1 MKKKIFLTVALL
13 GIAVSLLV
21 FAAGLLA
28 VSMSSKNTVR
38 DRLTAET
45 KLACALIRDRDD
57 VELLKK
63 FDGSNVYRITVIDET
78 GDVLL
83 ETDVR
88 EQMENHLS
96 REEVAAAMKD
106 CPKVVE
112 RYSSSAH
119 KKMFYY
125 AEKIT
130 LSDGE
135 TIVVRLSL
143 PTGIVGGYVEL
154 ILPVFVVLL
163 LIVIGMS
170 FESSGRIASS
180 VTKKFECV
188 SESVKS
194 LSDGD
199 YKPIEAD
206 SRDPELYSVMCGI
219 NGLNADIARHLE
231 REESDRR
238 KFEIVLE
245 NMDRGVAALD
255 KDDNVVFANKSAA
268 TLLGGAIRKG
278 ENAVYLVGDASVYEK
293 IIKNSG
299 KNAAFECEIL
309 GKELLVAMKSIDD
322 ELLKKEISTIIMI
335 SDVTAEKSAARQKS
349 EFFANA
355 SHELKTPVTAIM
367 GLSELL
373 LQKDDLGESVRKKIA
388 TVYSESVRMSEL
400 IADMLR
406 LSDVERGDKPQISA
420 AVDLRKIADDVV
432 SVLSV
437 KAAQKHVSLFAE
449 GTAFAKIDKTDA
461 RELIENLASNAINY
475 NKENGEAKIMLSE
488 EDGKA
493 AIAVSDTGI
502 GIEQQHIPHLCE
514 RFYRVDKSRSRG
526 SGGTG
531 LGLAIVK
538 HICMRYGA
546 TLKIESTFGQGTT
559 VTITFPEA
567 SEQ

>member
-143 PTGIVGGYVEL
+143 PTGIVGDYVEL

-170 FESSGRIASS
+170 FESSGMIASS

-255 KDDNVVFANKSAA
+255 NDDNVVFANKSAA

-278 ENAVYLVGDASVYEK
+278 ENAVYLVEDASVYEK

-373 LQKDDLGESVRKKIA
+373 LQKNDLGESVRKKIA

-406 LSDVERGDKPQISA
+406 LSDVERGDKPQISTD
-420 AVDLRKIADDVV
+420 VDLRKIADDVV

-437 KAAQKHVSLFAE
+437 KAEQKHVSLFAE

-493 AIAVSDTGI
+493 AIVVSDTGI

>member
-163 LIVIGMS
+163 LIVIGLS

-219 NGLNADIARHLE
+219 NGLNTDIARHLE

-322 ELLKKEISTIIMI
+322 ELLKKEISTIIMV
-335 SDVTAEKSAARQKS
+335 SDVTADKSAARQKS

-406 LSDVERGDKPQISA
+406 LSDVERGDKPQISDD
-420 AVDLRKIADDVV
+420 VDLRKIADDVV
-432 SVLSV
+432 SVLNV
-437 KAAQKHVSLFAE
+437 KAEQKHVSLFAE

-493 AIAVSDTGI
+493 AISVSDTGI

>member
-63 FDGSNVYRITVIDET
+63 FDGSNVYRITVIGET

-96 REEVAAAMKD
+96 REEVAAARKD

-163 LIVIGMS
+163 LIVIGLS
-170 FESSGRIASS
+170 FESSGRIATS
-180 VTKKFECV
+180 VTKKFESV

-268 TLLGGAIRKG
+268 TLLGGAIRKS

-437 KAAQKHVSLFAE
+437 KAEQKHVSLFAE

>member
-13 GIAVSLLV
+13 GIAISLLV

-63 FDGSNVYRITVIDET
+63 FDGSNVYRITVIGET

-163 LIVIGMS
+163 LIVIGLS

-420 AVDLRKIADDVV
+420 DVDLRKIADNVV

-437 KAAQKHVSLFAE
+437 KAEQKHVSLFAE

>member
-57 VELLKK
+57 VDLLKK

-420 AVDLRKIADDVV
+420 DVDLRKIADNVV
-432 SVLSV
+432 SVLGV
-437 KAAQKHVSLFAE
+437 KAEQKHVSLFAE

>member
-163 LIVIGMS
+163 LIVIGLS

-420 AVDLRKIADDVV
+420 DVDLRKIADDVV

>member
-163 LIVIGMS
+163 LIVIGLS
-170 FESSGRIASS
+170 FESSGRIATS

-406 LSDVERGDKPQISA
+406 LSDVERGDKPQISTD
-420 AVDLRKIADDVV
+420 VDLHKIADDVV

-437 KAAQKHVSLFAE
+437 KAEQKHVSLFAE

>member
-63 FDGSNVYRITVIDET
+63 FDGSNVYRITVIGET

-106 CPKVVE
+106 SPKVVE

-163 LIVIGMS
+163 LIVIGLS

-420 AVDLRKIADDVV
+420 DVDLRKIADNVV

-437 KAAQKHVSLFAE
+437 KAEQKHVSLFAE

-493 AIAVSDTGI
+493 AISVSDTGI

-546 TLKIESTFGQGTT
+546 TLKIESTFGQGTAVT
-559 VTITFPEA
+559 VTFP
-567 SEQ
+567 SENK

>member
-163 LIVIGMS
+163 LIVIGLS

-420 AVDLRKIADDVV
+420 DVDLRKIADNVV

-437 KAAQKHVSLFAE
+437 KAEQKHVSLFAE

-488 EDGKA
+488 KDGKA

>member
-63 FDGSNVYRITVIDET
+63 FDGSNVYRITVIGET
-78 GDVLL
+78 GEVLL

-163 LIVIGMS
+163 LIVIGLS
-170 FESSGRIASS
+170 FESSGRIATS

-309 GKELLVAMKSIDD
+309 EKELLVAMKSIDD

-373 LQKDDLGESVRKKIA
+373 LQKNDLGESVRKKIA

-406 LSDVERGDKPQISA
+406 LSDVERGDKPQIRA
-420 AVDLRKIADDVV
+420 DVDLRKIADDVV

-437 KAAQKHVSLFAE
+437 KAEQKHVSLFAE

>member
-63 FDGSNVYRITVIDET
+63 FDGSNVYRITVIGET

-163 LIVIGMS
+163 LIVIGLS
-170 FESSGRIASS
+170 FESSGRIATS

-406 LSDVERGDKPQISA
+406 LSDVERGDKPQIRA
-420 AVDLRKIADDVV
+420 DVDLRKIADDVV

-437 KAAQKHVSLFAE
+437 KAEQKHVSLFAE

>member
-63 FDGSNVYRITVIDET
+63 FDGSNVYRITVIGET

-143 PTGIVGGYVEL
+143 PTAIVGGYVEL

-420 AVDLRKIADDVV
+420 DVDLRKIADDVV

-437 KAAQKHVSLFAE
+437 KAEQKHVRLFAE

-546 TLKIESTFGQGTT
+546 TLKIESTFGQGTAVT
-559 VTITFPEA
+559 VTFP
-567 SEQ
+567 SENK

>member
-63 FDGSNVYRITVIDET
+63 FDGSNVYRITVIGET

-163 LIVIGMS
+163 LIVIGLS
-170 FESSGRIASS
+170 FESSGRIATS
-180 VTKKFECV
+180 VTKKFESV

-268 TLLGGAIRKG
+268 TLLGGAIRKS

-437 KAAQKHVSLFAE
+437 KAEQKHVSLFAE

>member
-163 LIVIGMS
+163 LIVIGLS

-420 AVDLRKIADDVV
+420 DVDLRKIADNVV

-437 KAAQKHVSLFAE
+437 KAEQKHVSLFAE

>member
-13 GIAVSLLV
+13 GIAISLLV

-63 FDGSNVYRITVIDET
+63 FDGSSVYRITVIDET

-322 ELLKKEISTIIMI
+322 ELLKKEISTIIMV

-373 LQKDDLGESVRKKIA
+373 LQKDDLGESGRKKIA

-406 LSDVERGDKPQISA
+406 LSDVERGDKPQISTD
-420 AVDLRKIADDVV
+420 VDLRKIADDVV

-437 KAAQKHVSLFAE
+437 KAEQKHVSLFAE

>member
-13 GIAVSLLV
+13 GIAISLLV

-63 FDGSNVYRITVIDET
+63 FDGSNIYRITVIGET

-106 CPKVVE
+106 SPKVVE

-163 LIVIGMS
+163 LIVIGLS

-293 IIKNSG
+293 IIKNSE
-299 KNAAFECEIL
+299 KNADFECEIL

-400 IADMLR
+400 IADMLH
-406 LSDVERGDKPQISA
+406 LSDVERGDKPQISTD
-420 AVDLRKIADDVV
+420 VDLRKIADDVV

-437 KAAQKHVSLFAE
+437 KAEQKHVSLFAE

-475 NKENGEAKIMLSE
+475 NKENGEAKIILSE

-502 GIEQQHIPHLCE
+502 GIEPQHIPHLCE

>member
-63 FDGSNVYRITVIDET
+63 FDGSNVYRITVIGET

-106 CPKVVE
+106 SPKVVE

-420 AVDLRKIADDVV
+420 DVDLRKIADDVV

-437 KAAQKHVSLFAE
+437 KAEQKHVRLFAE

>member
-63 FDGSNVYRITVIDET
+63 FDGSNVYRITVIGET

-420 AVDLRKIADDVV
+420 DVDLRKIADNVV

-437 KAAQKHVSLFAE
+437 KAEQKHVSLFAE

>member
-63 FDGSNVYRITVIDET
+63 FDGSNVYRITVIGET

-163 LIVIGMS
+163 LIVIGLS
-170 FESSGRIASS
+170 FESSGRIATS

-322 ELLKKEISTIIMI
+322 ELLKKEISTIIMV

-406 LSDVERGDKPQISA
+406 LSDVERGDKPQISTD
-420 AVDLRKIADDVV
+420 VDLRKIADDVV

-437 KAAQKHVSLFAE
+437 KAEQKHVSLFAE

>member
-13 GIAVSLLV
+13 GIAISLLV

-63 FDGSNVYRITVIDET
+63 FDGSSVYRITVIDET

-278 ENAVYLVGDASVYEK
+278 ENADRKSV
-293 IIKNSG
+293 
-299 KNAAFECEIL
+299 
-309 GKELLVAMKSIDD
+309 V
-322 ELLKKEISTIIMI
+322 
-335 SDVTAEKSAARQKS
+335 
-349 EFFANA
+349 
-355 SHELKTPVTAIM
+355 
-367 GLSELL
+367 
-373 LQKDDLGESVRKKIA
+373 
-388 TVYSESVRMSEL
+388 
-400 IADMLR
+400 
-406 LSDVERGDKPQISA
+406 
-420 AVDLRKIADDVV
+420 
-432 SVLSV
+432 
-437 KAAQKHVSLFAE
+437 
-449 GTAFAKIDKTDA
+449 
-461 RELIENLASNAINY
+461 
-475 NKENGEAKIMLSE
+475 
-488 EDGKA
+488 
-493 AIAVSDTGI
+493 
-502 GIEQQHIPHLCE
+502 
-514 RFYRVDKSRSRG
+514 
-526 SGGTG
+526 
-531 LGLAIVK
+531 
-538 HICMRYGA
+538 
-546 TLKIESTFGQGTT
+546 
-559 VTITFPEA
+559 
-567 SEQ
+567 

>member
-63 FDGSNVYRITVIDET
+63 FDGSNVYRITVIGET

-106 CPKVVE
+106 SPKVVE

-420 AVDLRKIADDVV
+420 DVDLRKIADDVV

-437 KAAQKHVSLFAE
+437 KAEQKHVRLFAE

-546 TLKIESTFGQGTT
+546 TLKIESTFGQETT
-559 VTITFPEA
+559 VTVTFP
-567 SEQ
+567 SENK

>member
-63 FDGSNVYRITVIDET
+63 FDGSNVYRITVIGET

-106 CPKVVE
+106 SPKVVE

-163 LIVIGMS
+163 LIVIGLS

-437 KAAQKHVSLFAE
+437 KAEQKHVSLFAE

>member
-13 GIAVSLLV
+13 GAAVALLV

-28 VSMSSKNTVR
+28 VSMSSKNTIC

-45 KLACALIRDRDD
+45 KLACSLIRDRED

-63 FDGSNVYRITVIDET
+63 FDGSGVYRITVISET

-88 EQMENHLS
+88 EPMENHLT
-96 REEVAAAMKD
+96 REEVAAAMKGE
-106 CPKVVE
+106 PEIVE
-112 RYSSSAH
+112 RYSSSAN

-135 TIVVRLSL
+135 TIVIRLSL

-154 ILPVFVVLL
+154 ILPVFIVIL
-163 LIVIGMS
+163 LIVTGLS
-170 FESSGRIASS
+170 FEASGRIAAS

-188 SESVKS
+188 AESVKS

-206 SRDPELYSVMCGI
+206 SRDPELCLVMRGI

-268 TLLGGAIRKG
+268 TLLGGAVRKG
-278 ENAVYLVGDASVYEK
+278 ENAVYLIGDASVYEK
-293 IIKNSG
+293 IVKNSD
-299 KNAAFECEIL
+299 KNADFECEIL
-309 GKELLVAMKSIDD
+309 GKELLVSVKSIDD
-322 ELLKKEISTIIMI
+322 ELLKKEISYIIVI

-355 SHELKTPVTAIM
+355 SHELKTPVTAVM

-373 LQKDDLGESVRKKIA
+373 LQKDDLSDSARKKLETIH
-388 TVYSESVRMSEL
+388 SESVRMSEL

-406 LSDVERGDKPQISA
+406 LSDVERGNNAPAVNEK
-420 AVDLRKIADDVV
+420 VDLRKIAEDAVA
-432 SVLSV
+432 VLSV
-437 KAAQKHVSLFAE
+437 KAEQKHVALSVE
-449 GTAFAKIDKTDA
+449 GNAFAKIDAADA

-475 NKENGEAKIMLSE
+475 NKENGEAKITLSE

-493 AIAVSDTGI
+493 SIAVSDTGI

-538 HICMRYGA
+538 HLCMRYGA

-559 VTITFPEA
+559 VTVTFPPENK
-567 SEQ
+567 

>member
-63 FDGSNVYRITVIDET
+63 FDGSNVYRITVIGET

-106 CPKVVE
+106 SPKVVE

-163 LIVIGMS
+163 LIVIGLS

-420 AVDLRKIADDVV
+420 DVDLRKIADDVV

-437 KAAQKHVSLFAE
+437 KAEQKHVRLFAE

>member
-63 FDGSNVYRITVIDET
+63 FDGSNVYRITVIGET

-255 KDDNVVFANKSAA
+255 NDDNVVFANKSAA

-322 ELLKKEISTIIMI
+322 ELLKKEISTIIMV

-406 LSDVERGDKPQISA
+406 LSDVERGDKPQISTD
-420 AVDLRKIADDVV
+420 VDLRKIADDVV
-432 SVLSV
+432 SVLGV
-437 KAAQKHVSLFAE
+437 KAEQKHVSLFAE

>member
-63 FDGSNVYRITVIDET
+63 FDGSNVYRITVIGET

-163 LIVIGMS
+163 LIVIGLS

-268 TLLGGAIRKG
+268 TLLGGTIRKG

-437 KAAQKHVSLFAE
+437 KAEQKHVSLFAK

-502 GIEQQHIPHLCE
+502 GIEQQHISHLCE

>member
-13 GIAVSLLV
+13 SIAVSLLV

-63 FDGSNVYRITVIDET
+63 FDGSNVYRITVIGET

-163 LIVIGMS
+163 LIVIGLS
-170 FESSGRIASS
+170 FESSGRIATS

-406 LSDVERGDKPQISA
+406 LSDVERGDKPQIRA
-420 AVDLRKIADDVV
+420 DVDLRKIADDVV

-437 KAAQKHVSLFAE
+437 KAEQKHVSLFAE

>member
-130 LSDGE
+130 LADGE

-309 GKELLVAMKSIDD
+309 GKELLVSMKSIDD
-322 ELLKKEISTIIMI
+322 ELLKKEISTIIMV

-406 LSDVERGDKPQISA
+406 LSDVERGDKPQISTDVA
-420 AVDLRKIADDVV
+420 LRKIADDVV

-437 KAAQKHVSLFAE
+437 KAEQKHVSLFAE

>member
-57 VELLKK
+57 VKLLKK
-63 FDGSNVYRITVIDET
+63 FDGSNVYRITVIGET

-106 CPKVVE
+106 SPKVVE

-163 LIVIGMS
+163 LIVIGLS

-299 KNAAFECEIL
+299 KNADFECEIL
-309 GKELLVAMKSIDD
+309 GEELLVAMKSIDD
-322 ELLKKEISTIIMI
+322 ELLKKEISTIIMV

-406 LSDVERGDKPQISA
+406 LSDVERGDKPQISDD
-420 AVDLRKIADDVV
+420 VDLRKIADDVV

-437 KAAQKHVSLFAE
+437 KAEQKHVSLFAE

-493 AIAVSDTGI
+493 AISVSDTGI

-559 VTITFPEA
+559 VTVTFP
-567 SEQ
+567 SENK

>member
-13 GIAVSLLV
+13 GIAISLLV

-63 FDGSNVYRITVIDET
+63 FDGSNVYRITVIGET

-106 CPKVVE
+106 SPKVVE

-163 LIVIGMS
+163 LIVIGLS

-293 IIKNSG
+293 IIKNSE
-299 KNAAFECEIL
+299 KNADFECEIL

-322 ELLKKEISTIIMI
+322 ELLKKEISTIIMV

-406 LSDVERGDKPQISA
+406 LSDVERGDKPQIST

-432 SVLSV
+432 SILSV
-437 KAAQKHVSLFAE
+437 KAEQKHVSLFAE

-493 AIAVSDTGI
+493 AITVSDTGI

>member
-13 GIAVSLLV
+13 GIAISLLV

-57 VELLKK
+57 VDLLKK
-63 FDGSNVYRITVIDET
+63 FDGSNVYRITVIGET

-88 EQMENHLS
+88 EQMKNHLS

-106 CPKVVE
+106 SPKVVE

-163 LIVIGMS
+163 LIVIGLS

-293 IIKNSG
+293 IIKNSE
-299 KNAAFECEIL
+299 KNADFECEIL

-322 ELLKKEISTIIMI
+322 ELLKKEISTIIMV

-406 LSDVERGDKPQISA
+406 LSDVERGDKPQISTD
-420 AVDLRKIADDVV
+420 VDLRKIADDVV

-437 KAAQKHVSLFAE
+437 KAEQKHVSLFAE

-502 GIEQQHIPHLCE
+502 GIEPQHIPHLCE

-546 TLKIESTFGQGTT
+546 TLKIESTFGQETT
-559 VTITFPEA
+559 VTVTFP
-567 SEQ
+567 SENK

>member
-13 GIAVSLLV
+13 GIAISLLV

-63 FDGSNVYRITVIDET
+63 FDGSNVYRITVIGET

-106 CPKVVE
+106 SPKVVE

-163 LIVIGMS
+163 LIVIGLS

-293 IIKNSG
+293 IIKNSE
-299 KNAAFECEIL
+299 KNADFECEIL

-322 ELLKKEISTIIMI
+322 ELLKKEISTIIMV

-406 LSDVERGDKPQISA
+406 LSDVERGDKPQISTD
-420 AVDLRKIADDVV
+420 VDLRKIADDVV

-437 KAAQKHVSLFAE
+437 KAEQKHVSLFAE

-493 AIAVSDTGI
+493 AITVSDTGI
-502 GIEQQHIPHLCE
+502 GIEPQYIPHLCE

-546 TLKIESTFGQGTT
+546 TLKIESTFGQETT
-559 VTITFPEA
+559 VTVTFP
-567 SEQ
+567 SENK

>member
-163 LIVIGMS
+163 LIVIGLS

-406 LSDVERGDKPQISA
+406 LSDVERGDKPQISTD
-420 AVDLRKIADDVV
+420 VDLRKIADDVV

-437 KAAQKHVSLFAE
+437 KAEQKHVSLFAE

-538 HICMRYGA
+538 HIGMRYGA

>member
-1 MKKKIFLTVALL
+1 
-13 GIAVSLLV
+13 
-21 FAAGLLA
+21 
-28 VSMSSKNTVR
+28 
-38 DRLTAET
+38 
-45 KLACALIRDRDD
+45 
-57 VELLKK
+57 
-63 FDGSNVYRITVIDET
+63 
-78 GDVLL
+78 
-83 ETDVR
+83 
-88 EQMENHLS
+88 
-96 REEVAAAMKD
+96 
-106 CPKVVE
+106 
-112 RYSSSAH
+112 
-119 KKMFYY
+119 
-125 AEKIT
+125 
-130 LSDGE
+130 
-135 TIVVRLSL
+135 
-143 PTGIVGGYVEL
+143 
-154 ILPVFVVLL
+154 
-163 LIVIGMS
+163 
-170 FESSGRIASS
+170 
-180 VTKKFECV
+180 
-188 SESVKS
+188 
-194 LSDGD
+194 
-199 YKPIEAD
+199 
-206 SRDPELYSVMCGI
+206 
-219 NGLNADIARHLE
+219 
-231 REESDRR
+231 
-238 KFEIVLE
+238 
-245 NMDRGVAALD
+245 MDRGVAALD

-322 ELLKKEISTIIMI
+322 ELLKKEISTIIMV

-406 LSDVERGDKPQISA
+406 LSDVERGDKPQISDD
-420 AVDLRKIADDVV
+420 VDLRKIADDVV
-432 SVLSV
+432 SVLNV
-437 KAAQKHVSLFAE
+437 KAEQKHVSLFAE

-493 AIAVSDTGI
+493 AISVSDTGI

>member
-63 FDGSNVYRITVIDET
+63 FDGSNVYRITVIGET

-163 LIVIGMS
+163 LIVIGLS

-406 LSDVERGDKPQISA
+406 LSDVERGDKPQISTD
-420 AVDLRKIADDVV
+420 VDLRKIADDVV

-437 KAAQKHVSLFAE
+437 KAEQKHVSLFAE

>member
-163 LIVIGMS
+163 LIVIGLS

-373 LQKDDLGESVRKKIA
+373 LQKDDLGESVRKKIT

-420 AVDLRKIADDVV
+420 AVDLRKIADNVV

-437 KAAQKHVSLFAE
+437 KAEQKHVSLFAE

>member
-63 FDGSNVYRITVIDET
+63 FDGSNVYRITVIGET

-106 CPKVVE
+106 CSKVVE

-163 LIVIGMS
+163 LIVIGLS
-170 FESSGRIASS
+170 FESSGRIATS

-437 KAAQKHVSLFAE
+437 KAEQKHVSLFAE